1 VRQDSGALPWR
12 DSAGTY
18 VRVPLADGTE
28 VIFSGTAA
36 DGGDVPG
43 SDVSTH
49 HPVEDHR
56 SWQASTDNPSGDCSV
71 LYDSDG
77 QGLSYEEDT
86 TALVGAI
93 VACAQQ
99 HGGAAPATSP
109 GN

>member
-1 VRQDSGALPWR
+1 M
-12 DSAGTY
+12 
-18 VRVPLADGTE
+18 
-28 VIFSGTAA
+28 
-36 DGGDVPG
+36 
-43 SDVSTH
+43 
-49 HPVEDHR
+49 
-56 SWQASTDNPSGDCSV
+56 

-93 VACAQQ
+93 LTCAQQ